1 MRQIV
6 RACLPLGEGVVLD
19 PFMGGGST
27 IAAAAAVGYR
37 SIGVESDATYYEVAV
52 KAIPALAALSVNG
65 TTRIIKT
72 DDVVSLNGK
81 GQLKFGALS

>member
-37 SIGVESDATYYEVAV
+37 SIGVESDSTYFDVAL

-72 DDVVSLNGK
+72 DDVVSLNGR
-81 GQLKFGALS
+81 GRPTLGFLP